1 MLNKIG
7 PKITPPA
14 LVVNQRS
21 LCQGRITPIKCY
33 VLRKLFSI
41 GTHALREVTACTTG
55 VGGVEASDT
64 KGGVTLSQ
72 AAGSGKDRSK
82 DKTNI
87 WTQSFQSI

>member
-7 PKITPPA
+7 PKMTPPA

-41 GTHALREVTACTTG
+41 GTHAPREVTACTTG
-55 VGGVEASDT
+55 SEEWKQVTQRVV
-64 KGGVTLSQ
+64 VTLSQ